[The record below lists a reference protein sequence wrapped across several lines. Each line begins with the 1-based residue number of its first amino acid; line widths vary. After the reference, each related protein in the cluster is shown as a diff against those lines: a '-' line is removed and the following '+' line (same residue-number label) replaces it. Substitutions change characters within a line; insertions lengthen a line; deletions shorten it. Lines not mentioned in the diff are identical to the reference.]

1 MLSRV
6 HKTLFP
12 ATRALYQPPK
22 AKSNFADPGPWP
34 DIVWI
39 SKQISSVGLRTLAPT
54 ATWVMM
60 ATWVV
65 AEAYIGIPWP
75 NSVRGNWGKNKKKI
89 SFLQILN
96 LENYQNYLIFLQNVI
111 QKWVKVTPSTNQGQL
126 ALSHFPHFCAKS
138 SKAKLASGI
147 IGREGFSSPISVVV
161 TDWIRPEG
169 RPHTHTHTLTQDC
182 TADVVQR
189 DGNLFRM
196 VFGIN

>member
-6 HKTLFP
+6 QKTLFP

-60 ATWVV
+60 AMWVV

-75 NSVRGNWGKNKKKI
+75 NSVRGNWGQNIKKLSVFTNFKFGKLSTLSDFFYKI
-89 SFLQILN
+89 LFKI
-96 LENYQNYLIFLQNVI
+96 E
-111 QKWVKVTPSTNQGQL
+111 
-126 ALSHFPHFCAKS
+126 
-138 SKAKLASGI
+138 SK
-147 IGREGFSSPISVVV
+147 
-161 TDWIRPEG
+161 
-169 RPHTHTHTLTQDC
+169 
-182 TADVVQR
+182 
-189 DGNLFRM
+189 
-196 VFGIN
+196 